1 MNNRAYSTE
10 KGKRLPPDLT
20 EDQKKDITEAF
31 RVLDM
36 EGSNTIT
43 PNDLKVAL
51 RALGYEPNKEM
62 IRRLVAEMDRGGVSN
77 NLVLSEFLEIMR
89 QKFFAEDVEEELQLA
104 FPLFTD
110 GTSDY
115 ITLDDLKKVAA
126 EVGEDIPED
135 VLRDMIE
142 AADVLDR
149 DHRISRV
156 NTMDL
161 WSVVGHRGKVV
172 GTTNKGAESTVH
184 MTRTVYERRRAA
196 GALFSGKSVHKTFVS
211 KTNFLFVFNY
221 AFIARHWQCFQTLDK
236 GVSHME
242 MILSIRLHKFVIHT
256 PTGSLDFTFSVPPPS
271 PRKLKPI
278 QAQSNTG
285 KTTFPVVATYQG
297 QTEEELYGKVEN

>member
-89 QKFFAEDVEEELQLA
+89 QKFFAEDIEEELQLA

-110 GTSDY
+110 GKSDY
-115 ITLDDLKKVAA
+115 ITLEDLKNVAA
-126 EVGEDIPED
+126 EVGEDIPEE

-149 DHRISRV
+149 DHQISYEEFMRMLMPSSS
-156 NTMDL
+156 N
-161 WSVVGHRGKVV
+161 SSNGKKKR
-172 GTTNKGAESTVH
+172 TTNE
-184 MTRTVYERRRAA
+184 
-196 GALFSGKSVHKTFVS
+196 
-211 KTNFLFVFNY
+211 
-221 AFIARHWQCFQTLDK
+221 
-236 GVSHME
+236 
-242 MILSIRLHKFVIHT
+242 
-256 PTGSLDFTFSVPPPS
+256 
-271 PRKLKPI
+271 
-278 QAQSNTG
+278 
-285 KTTFPVVATYQG
+285 
-297 QTEEELYGKVEN
+297 

>member
-20 EDQKKDITEAF
+20 EDQKKDIAEAF

-104 FPLFTD
+104 FPLFTE
-110 GTSDY
+110 GKSDF
-115 ITLDDLKKVAA
+115 ITLDDLKNVAA

-149 DHRISRV
+149 DHKISYEEFMKMLMPA
-156 NTMDL
+156 NTN
-161 WSVVGHRGKVV
+161 SK
-172 GTTNKGAESTVH
+172 KKKK
-184 MTRTVYERRRAA
+184 
-196 GALFSGKSVHKTFVS
+196 AL
-211 KTNFLFVFNY
+211 
-221 AFIARHWQCFQTLDK
+221 
-236 GVSHME
+236 
-242 MILSIRLHKFVIHT
+242 
-256 PTGSLDFTFSVPPPS
+256 
-271 PRKLKPI
+271 
-278 QAQSNTG
+278 
-285 KTTFPVVATYQG
+285 
-297 QTEEELYGKVEN
+297 